1 MRYYKGRG
9 KGYKTLEIDC
19 NIYSKV
25 IKYIYNSGAKSQLQN
40 GADIMSESLRLF
52 LSIVTVTTR
61 RNDSLIM
68 SVAIFEGCDLFA
80 PESVKCNKEK
90 EWVYNECS

>member
-52 LSIVTVTTR
+52 VTVEI
-61 RNDSLIM
+61 D
-68 SVAIFEGCDLFA
+68 
-80 PESVKCNKEK
+80 
-90 EWVYNECS
+90 